1 MAPVP
6 DTVDLAFTTSAASD
20 EPTVVIGPASAR
32 FRSRVPAAI
41 RALRPPEW
49 VKNAFVGV
57 PLVFSG
63 KLGDSHAVAH
73 AVAATAAFCAV
84 ASAGY
89 LFNDIR
95 DVELDREH
103 PQKCRRPIAAGELS
117 IPAAV
122 ALAVVLAVAGPVVA
136 AYAGVDVLLVVIG
149 YAALTAAYSS
159 VLKTMVI
166 IDVMT
171 IAAGFLLRVQAGLV
185 AVDGRESQ
193 WLLLC
198 TGMVAMLLG
207 FTKRRQEAVSELHDG
222 LRTRPVLEHYS
233 LPFLDQMV
241 SLTAGGSVLAY
252 VLYTANS
259 PLIGDRM
266 MPTAIP
272 VVYGV
277 LRYLYL
283 IYHQRDQRSMST
295 VLVTDPGIVGAG
307 VVWIVLA
314 GILLYA

>member
-1 MAPVP
+1 MATAPGTAGAVSVAP
-6 DTVDLAFTTSAASD
+6 DT
-20 EPTVVIGPASAR
+20 PTVVVGTATGRLRSGLPATL
-32 FRSRVPAAI
+32 
-41 RALRPPEW
+41 RAVRPPEW
-49 VKNAFVGV
+49 VKNGFVMA

-63 KLGDSHAVAH
+63 RLGETDAVLH
-73 AVAATAAFCAV
+73 AVAAAVAFCAV

-103 PQKCRRPIAAGELS
+103 PKKCRRPIAAGELRVS
-117 IPAAV
+117 TAAV
-122 ALAVVLAVAGPVVA
+122 LAAVLAVAGTLLA
-136 AYAGVDVLLVVIG
+136 ASAGVEVLAIVIA
-149 YAALTAAYSS
+149 YAALTMAYSA
-159 VLKTMVI
+159 VLKTIVI

-185 AVDGRESQ
+185 AVDGRESE
-193 WLLLC
+193 WLILC
-198 TGMVAMLLG
+198 TGMIAMLLG

-241 SLTAGGSVLAY
+241 SLTAGGTVLAY
-252 VLYTANS
+252 VLYTVNS

-295 VLVTDPGIVGAG
+295 VLVTDPGIVAAG
-307 VVWIVLA
+307 FVWIVLA
-314 GILLYA
+314 AVLLYA

>member
-1 MAPVP
+1 MPTAP
-6 DTVDLAFTTSAASD
+6 DTVGVAPL
-20 EPTVVIGPASAR
+20 EPGAPAIVAGPPSR
-32 FRSRVPAAI
+32 RMRPRVPAVV
-41 RALRPPEW
+41 RAVRPPEW
-49 VKNAFVGV
+49 VKNGFVMA

-63 KLGDSHAVAH
+63 RLDEPTAVFHAM
-73 AVAATAAFCAV
+73 AATAAFCAV

-103 PQKCRRPIAAGELS
+103 PHKCRRPIAAGELRIS
-117 IPAAV
+117 TALVLAV
-122 ALAVVLAVAGPVVA
+122 ALAVVGPVLA
-136 AYAGVDVLLVVIG
+136 AFAGWEVLAIVIG
-149 YAALTAAYSS
+149 YAALTTAYSAF
-159 VLKTMVI
+159 LKTMVI
-166 IDVMT
+166 IDVMA

-185 AVDGRESQ
+185 AVDGRESE
-193 WLLLC
+193 WLILC

-241 SLTAGGSVLAY
+241 SLTAGGTVLAY
-252 VLYTANS
+252 VLYTVNS

-272 VVYGV
+272 VVYGIF
-277 LRYLYL
+277 RYLYL

-314 GILLYA
+314 AVLLYA

>member
-1 MAPVP
+1 MASAP
-6 DTVDLAFTTSAASD
+6 DTVGIAPVAPDA
-20 EPTVVIGPASAR
+20 PPVVVDSPSRRPRPRLPA
-32 FRSRVPAAI
+32 VV
-41 RALRPPEW
+41 RAMRPPEW
-49 VKNAFVGV
+49 VKNGFVMA

-63 KLGDSHAVAH
+63 RLDDTDAVLHAI
-73 AVAATAAFCAV
+73 AATVAFCAV

-95 DVELDREH
+95 DVDLDREH
-103 PQKCRRPIAAGELS
+103 PHKCYRPIAAGELR
-117 IPAAV
+117 IGTAL
-122 ALAVVLAVAGPVVA
+122 ALAVVLAVVGPVLAAIAGPEVLAIVV
-136 AYAGVDVLLVVIG
+136 G
-149 YAALTAAYSS
+149 YAALTTAYSAF
-159 VLKTMVI
+159 LKTMVI
-166 IDVMT
+166 IDVMA
-171 IAAGFLLRVQAGLV
+171 IAAGFLLRVEAGLF
-185 AVDGRESQ
+185 AVDGRESE
-193 WLLLC
+193 WLILC

-241 SLTAGGSVLAY
+241 SLTAGGTVLAY
-252 VLYTANS
+252 VLYTVNS

-272 VVYGV
+272 VVYGIF
-277 LRYLYL
+277 RYLYL

-307 VVWIVLA
+307 IVWIVLA
-314 GILLYA
+314 AALLYA

>member
-1 MAPVP
+1 VATAP
-6 DTVDLAFTTSAASD
+6 DTVDVALSPMLDAS
-20 EPTVVIGPASAR
+20 VVVGPASSR
-32 FRSRVPAAI
+32 FRPRLPAAV

-49 VKNAFVGV
+49 VKNAFVMV

-63 KLGDSHAVAH
+63 RLGDAEAFAH
-73 AVAATAAFCAV
+73 AVAATVAFCAV

-103 PQKCRRPIAAGELS
+103 PQKCRRPIAAGDLRVGT
-117 IPAAV
+117 AMV
-122 ALAVVLAVAGPVVA
+122 LAVGLAVAGPVVA
-136 AYAGVDVLLVVIG
+136 AYAGLEVLAVIVL
-149 YAALTAAYSS
+149 YAVLTAAYSS
-159 VLKTMVI
+159 FLKTLVI

-171 IAAGFLLRVQAGLV
+171 IAAGFLLRVQAGLA

-252 VLYTANS
+252 VLYTADS

-295 VLVTDPGIVGAG
+295 VLVTDPGIIGAG
-307 VVWIVLA
+307 AVWIVLA
-314 GILLYA
+314 AILLYA